1 MKAQTLSAWQ
11 VRLGTAFVHDPL
23 EYQFVD
29 AIKCNDSCACGH
41 PIKTGYIIAHKS
53 GHTLMLGSDCIENF
67 TQLSGIH
74 TQVEAYLA
82 KKKEE
87 KKMQAEAEKSIELQT
102 LILER
107 NKLHKILSEHGY
119 IPYTVYRI
127 RKNGSGIHKVKT
139 LKSKISKLKAYNK
152 TLREAMSE
160 EHFFAAV

>member
-1 MKAQTLSAWQ
+1 MKTLNTWQ
-11 VRLGTAFVHDPL
+11 VRLGAAFIHDPL
-23 EYQFVD
+23 EYRFVD
-29 AIKCNDSCACGH
+29 AVKCNDSCACGH
-41 PIKTGYIIAHKS
+41 PIKTGYIIVHPS
-53 GHTLMLGSDCIENF
+53 GHSLMLGSDCIENF

-87 KKMQAEAEKSIELQT
+87 KKMQAEAEKNIELQI

-107 NKLHKILSEHGY
+107 DELHKILAERGF
-119 IPYTVYRI
+119 IPYTVYMV

-152 TLREAMSE
+152 ALRDAMLAE
-160 EHFFAAV
+160 CYFAAV